1 MTGGY
6 RNVINLRKVTFC
18 SFYMIINISLSL
30 NLTTDFSLSN
40 VLEWFTGYGIDVG
53 FGANNIDSG
62 KSGEENVI
70 DKFIEKK
77 VPGYGSN
84 TIEEELSKQDSYK
97 VFENWAKK
105 GDFPNQPEPH
115 QCDRVCK
122 QGEKMECRYTFV
134 LELHTSMGKVSIAKI
149 HLNFVIEKIYKQ
161 TDSSI

>member
-1 MTGGY
+1 MHS
-6 RNVINLRKVTFC
+6 NCLLLVH
-18 SFYMIINISLSL
+18 SNISDGQIFFFKSL
-30 NLTTDFSLSN
+30 YYHLGILN

-53 FGANNIDSG
+53 FGSSNIDSG

-70 DKFIEKK
+70 DKFVEKK

-84 TIEEELSKQDSYK
+84 TSEKENSEQSSYK

-122 QGEKMECRYTFV
+122 EGERMERTLCSIIYVERAQIWCLV
-134 LELHTSMGKVSIAKI
+134 LKGIKTWVCVCVCDRG
-149 HLNFVIEKIYKQ
+149 
-161 TDSSI
+161 

>member
-1 MTGGY
+1 M
-6 RNVINLRKVTFC
+6 
-18 SFYMIINISLSL
+18 SISLSL

-84 TIEEELSKQDSYK
+84 TIEEEHSKQGSYK

-134 LELHTSMGKVSIAKI
+134 LELHTSMGKVF
-149 HLNFVIEKIYKQ
+149 LDFVIKKISYVQ
-161 TDSSI
+161 